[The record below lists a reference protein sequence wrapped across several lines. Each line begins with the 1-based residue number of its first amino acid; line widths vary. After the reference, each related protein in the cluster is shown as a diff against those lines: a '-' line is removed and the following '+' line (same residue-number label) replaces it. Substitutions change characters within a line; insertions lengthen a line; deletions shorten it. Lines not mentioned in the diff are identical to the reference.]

1 MDFVS
6 SNIYAYK
13 LDPFCHML
21 NDDFFS
27 GGLMDSLWFV
37 IDSLSSFT
45 CVEAGEAR
53 HLQVHAI

>member
-1 MDFVS
+1 MDFVY

-13 LDPFCHML
+13 LYPFCHIL

-27 GGLMDSLWFV
+27 GLLINRLWFV